1 MRRPGLRR
9 RVAMFFA
16 LAAAGGVAA
25 IATGLA
31 LGYRQAAGADLSP
44 FVTAGVVAGFG
55 LLAVIAGIWLL
66 FDENVAKPVIALAAR
81 LRAHAHGGADMPLD
95 LQSARWLDDLVPAA
109 AAVADRLGRSTFDA
123 AEALAERTA
132 ELAAEKDRL
141 AAVLTGMPV
150 AVSIMGPSHKLV
162 LYDGQS
168 ADLLGQEGPVRLNA
182 SIFEYLRPG
191 PIETALE
198 ELHRRGARRAPLVA
212 ETLSGRVCTGHIRL
226 MGDEAGYMLMLEPLD
241 PEAERPLTYDFAL
254 LAGRAGATARDTP
267 LQDLSFVVFD
277 TETTGLDPASDAIVQ
292 IGAVRVLGGRIVP
305 GEVFETLV
313 NPGRPIP
320 AAAARVHR
328 ITTEAVAGA
337 PDQAM
342 AAEAFRRFAEGS
354 VPVAHNAPFDMA
366 MLRRAGAA
374 PEPPILDTVLIS
386 AAVYGGHETHTL
398 DALTERLGVALPEAE
413 RHTALGDARATAEVL
428 IRLLAICEGRGV
440 STLGALIDEVTRHE
454 RIVEALVGETG

>member
-1 MRRPGLRR
+1 MKRRGLRQ
-9 RVAMFFA
+9 RVAFFFA
-16 LAAAGGVAA
+16 LVAAGGLAA
-25 IATGLA
+25 IVAGLA
-31 LGYRQAAGADLSP
+31 LGYRQAAPTEIAP

-55 LLAVIAGIWLL
+55 LVAITAGIWLL

-81 LRAHAHGGADMPLD
+81 LRAHAHGGAEMSLD
-95 LQSARWLDDLVPAA
+95 LESARWLDDLVPAA
-109 AAVADRLGRSTFDA
+109 AAVADKLGRSTLDA

-150 AVSIMGPSHKLV
+150 AVSIIGPGHKLV

-191 PIETALE
+191 PIEAALD
-198 ELHRRGARRAPLVA
+198 ELHRRGTRRAPLVA

-226 MGDEAGYMLMLEPLD
+226 MGEEAGYMLMLEPLD

-254 LAGRAGATARDTP
+254 LAGRAAAARDTP
-267 LQDLSFVVFD
+267 LRDLSFAVFD

-305 GEVFETLV
+305 GETFETLV
-313 NPGRPIP
+313 DPGRPIP

-328 ITTEAVAGA
+328 ITTETVAGA
-337 PDQAM
+337 PDPGQA
-342 AAEAFRRFAEGS
+342 AQAFRRFAQGS
-354 VPVAHNAPFDMA
+354 IPVAHNAPFDMA

-374 PEPPILDTVLIS
+374 PAPPILDTVLIS
-386 AAVYGGHETHTL
+386 AVVYGGHETHTL
-398 DALTERLGVALPEAE
+398 DALVDRLGVALPEAE

-428 IRLLAICEGRGV
+428 VRLLAICEGRGLT
-440 STLGALIDEVTRHE
+440 TLGALIDEMRRHE
-454 RIVEALVGETG
+454 RLVEALV

>member
-1 MRRPGLRR
+1 MKRRGLRQ
-9 RVAMFFA
+9 RVAFFFA
-16 LAAAGGVAA
+16 LVAAGGLAA
-25 IATGLA
+25 IVAGLA
-31 LGYRQAAGADLSP
+31 LGYRQAAPTDIAP

-55 LLAVIAGIWLL
+55 LVAIAAGIWLL

-81 LRAHAHGGADMPLD
+81 LRAHAHGGAEMSLD
-95 LQSARWLDDLVPAA
+95 LESARWLDDLVPAA
-109 AAVADRLGRSTFDA
+109 AAVADKLGRSTLDA

-150 AVSIMGPSHKLV
+150 AVSIMEPGHKLV

-191 PIETALE
+191 PIEAALDK
-198 ELHRRGARRAPLVA
+198 LHRRSARRAPLVA

-226 MGDEAGYMLMLEPLD
+226 MGEEAGYMLMLEPLD

-254 LAGRAGATARDTP
+254 LAGRAAAARDTP
-267 LQDLSFVVFD
+267 LRELSFVVFD

-313 NPGRPIP
+313 DPGRPIP

-337 PDQAM
+337 PDPAS
-342 AAEAFRRFAEGS
+342 AAEAFRRFAQGS
-354 VPVAHNAPFDMA
+354 IPVAHNAPFDMA

-374 PEPPILDTVLIS
+374 PAPPILDTVLIS
-386 AAVYGGHETHTL
+386 AVVYGGHETHTL
-398 DALTERLGVALPEAE
+398 DALVDRLGVALSEAE

-428 IRLLAICEGRGV
+428 VRLLAICEGRGLT
-440 STLGALIDEVTRHE
+440 TLGALIDEMRRHE
-454 RIVEALVGETG
+454 RLVEALV

>member
-1 MRRPGLRR
+1 MRRPGLRGR
-9 RVAMFFA
+9 IALFFA
-16 LAAAGGVAA
+16 LAGLGGLAA
-25 IATGLA
+25 ITVGLT
-31 LGYRQAAGADLSP
+31 LGYRQSGAAQASP
-44 FVTAGVVAGFG
+44 FVTAGVVAAFG
-55 LLAVIAGIWLL
+55 LLGVIAGIWLL

-81 LRAHAHGGADMPLD
+81 LRAHAHGGTQTPLD
-95 LQSARWLDDLVPAA
+95 LASARWLDDLVPAA
-109 AAVADRLGRSTFDA
+109 AAVTHRLGRSTLGA

-141 AAVLTGMPV
+141 AAVLTGVPV
-150 AVSIMGPSHKLV
+150 AVSIMGPGHKLV

-191 PIETALE
+191 PIEAALD
-198 ELHRRGARRAPLVA
+198 ELHRRGARRASLVA
-212 ETLSGRVCTGHIRL
+212 ETVSGRVCTGHIRL
-226 MGDEAGYMLMLEPLD
+226 MGEASGYMLMLEPLD

-254 LAGRAGATARDTP
+254 LAGRAGAAARDTP
-267 LQDLSFVVFD
+267 LRDLSFVVFD

-305 GEVFETLV
+305 GEAFETLV
-313 NPGRPIP
+313 DPGRPIP
-320 AAAARVHR
+320 AAAARVHG
-328 ITTEAVAGA
+328 ITTDAVAGA
-337 PDQAM
+337 PDPRR

-386 AAVYGGHETHTL
+386 AVVFSGHETHTL
-398 DALTERLGVALPEAE
+398 DALTERLGVSLLEAD

-428 IRLLAICEGRGV
+428 VRLLAICEGRGAT
-440 STLGALIDEVTRHE
+440 TLGQLIDEMTRHE
-454 RIVEALVGETG
+454 RIVKALVGEAG

>member
-1 MRRPGLRR
+1 MKRRGLRQ
-9 RVAMFFA
+9 RVAFFFA
-16 LAAAGGVAA
+16 LVAAGGLAA
-25 IATGLA
+25 IVAGLA
-31 LGYRQAAGADLSP
+31 LGFRQAAPTEIAP

-55 LLAVIAGIWLL
+55 LVAIAAGIWLL

-81 LRAHAHGGADMPLD
+81 LRAHAHGGAEMSLD
-95 LQSARWLDDLVPAA
+95 LESARWLDDLVPAA
-109 AAVADRLGRSTFDA
+109 AAVADKLGRSTLDA

-150 AVSIMGPSHKLV
+150 AVSIIGPGHKLV

-191 PIETALE
+191 PIEVALD

-226 MGDEAGYMLMLEPLD
+226 MGEEAGYMLMLEPLD

-254 LAGRAGATARDTP
+254 LAGRAAAARDTP
-267 LQDLSFVVFD
+267 LRELSFVVFD

-313 NPGRPIP
+313 DPGRPIP

-337 PDQAM
+337 PGPAN
-342 AAEAFRRFAEGS
+342 AAEAFRRFAQGS
-354 VPVAHNAPFDMA
+354 IPVAHNAPFDMA

-374 PEPPILDTVLIS
+374 PAPPVLDTVLIS
-386 AAVYGGHETHTL
+386 AVVYGGHETHTL
-398 DALTERLGVALPEAE
+398 DALVDRLGVALPEAE

-428 IRLLAICEGRGV
+428 VRLLAICEGRGLT
-440 STLGALIDEVTRHE
+440 TLGALIDEMRRHE
-454 RIVEALVGETG
+454 RLVEALV

>member
-1 MRRPGLRR
+1 MKRRGLRQ
-9 RVAMFFA
+9 RVAFFFA
-16 LAAAGGVAA
+16 LVAAGGLAA
-25 IATGLA
+25 IVAGLA
-31 LGYRQAAGADLSP
+31 LGYRQAVPTDIAP

-55 LLAVIAGIWLL
+55 LVAITAGIWLL

-81 LRAHAHGGADMPLD
+81 LRAHAHGGAEMSLD
-95 LQSARWLDDLVPAA
+95 LESARWLDDLVPAA
-109 AAVADRLGRSTFDA
+109 AAVADKLGRSTLDA

-150 AVSIMGPSHKLV
+150 AVSIMEPGHKLV

-191 PIETALE
+191 PIEAALD
-198 ELHRRGARRAPLVA
+198 ELHRRSARRAPLVA

-226 MGDEAGYMLMLEPLD
+226 MGEEAGYMLMLEPLD

-254 LAGRAGATARDTP
+254 LAGRAAAARDTP
-267 LQDLSFVVFD
+267 LRELSFVVFD

-313 NPGRPIP
+313 DPGRPIP

-328 ITTEAVAGA
+328 ITTEAVVGA
-337 PDQAM
+337 PDPAS
-342 AAEAFRRFAEGS
+342 AAEAFRRFAQGS
-354 VPVAHNAPFDMA
+354 IPVAHNAPFDMA

-374 PEPPILDTVLIS
+374 PAPPILDTVLIS
-386 AAVYGGHETHTL
+386 AVVYGGHETHTL
-398 DALTERLGVALPEAE
+398 DALVERLGVALSEAE

-428 IRLLAICEGRGV
+428 VRLLAICEGRGLT
-440 STLGALIDEVTRHE
+440 TLGALIDEMRRHE
-454 RIVEALVGETG
+454 RLVEALV